1 MDGRG
6 GQDGWSCLKLQS
18 RGISLLSCSNPTLSV
33 TSRSTS
39 HGKTCPATTSQQSFV
54 EPFNRDSDALT
65 SQLYGQTT
73 AKLFACY
80 ENLSRCILSLICGF
94 FLIVSPFAC
103 SSYALTF
110 VILDTLIV
118 YLTYLLTYYEARPFP
133 VLLFICQN
141 RYPRPVHHAGNNAMN
156 ME

>member
-6 GQDGWSCLKLQS
+6 GEDGWSCLKLQS

-33 TSRSTS
+33 TSLSTS

-65 SQLYGQTT
+65 SELYGHNYS
-73 AKLFACY
+73 KLFACY
-80 ENLSRCILSLICGF
+80 ENLSRCILSFNLWL

-118 YLTYLLTYYEARPFP
+118 YLTYLLTY
-133 VLLFICQN
+133 LLT
-141 RYPRPVHHAGNNAMN
+141 RKPVHFLCFCSYVKTSATPCW
-156 ME
+156 